1 MTNLSRE
8 GLSNLRVNMNSLR
21 SASLSEVPIIGV
33 LVEVRTYK
41 HLLYLLIAL
50 PLGFAYSALFSM
62 LVLGI
67 VFTVVGIGVVIAL
80 ATLFG
85 IRAVA
90 GFERWLANTLL
101 DTELE
106 EYDDVAVD
114 VDGALGDVTKY
125 IEADSTWRGVG
136 FLSVKFLIT
145 VFAFVPLFM
154 LANGLPLISAPL
166 RYPLTTQLGEVNDE
180 PVRWSI
186 ETFPEALLA
195 VAIGLGV
202 VLGTLHV
209 ANVSAYVTRQMA
221 TALLGAEDSRHD

>member
-106 EYDDVAVD
+106 E
-114 VDGALGDVTKY
+114 
-125 IEADSTWRGVG
+125 
-136 FLSVKFLIT
+136 
-145 VFAFVPLFM
+145 
-154 LANGLPLISAPL
+154 
-166 RYPLTTQLGEVNDE
+166 
-180 PVRWSI
+180 
-186 ETFPEALLA
+186 
-195 VAIGLGV
+195 
-202 VLGTLHV
+202 
-209 ANVSAYVTRQMA
+209 
-221 TALLGAEDSRHD
+221 